1 MRCLV
6 IYNPAAGK
14 KGAYRGVREQ
24 IRHYCQK
31 EGIDLEEAVTQFP
44 GHAEKIA
51 EAAARTGEPVK
62 IYGVGGDGTL
72 CEIAGAAAGRNHVQ
86 VGIFPVGSGNDY
98 IRTFGS
104 QERFLQVEAQ
114 MKAQPVKVDMI
125 QTEKMLS
132 LNLCSAGLDA
142 AVALHM
148 AKFKKLP
155 LVSGPM
161 AYNLALVKCVLG
173 KMGNDLKVT
182 IDGHPPIQ
190 DRFLFALAGSG
201 RYYGG
206 GYCGAPEADPSDGL
220 LDFVLIRRVG
230 RLRLAKLL
238 SEYKKGKHLRS
249 GAFQDILIF
258 MRGKRMEITC
268 EQSVVVNFDGECQPL
283 SQISFRVLPQVLNF
297 LVPGGKQA

>member
-24 IRHYCQK
+24 IRRYCQK

-132 LNLCSAGLDA
+132 LNLCSAGWMPRWPYIWPNL
-142 AVALHM
+142 
-148 AKFKKLP
+148 KSSPWFP
-155 LVSGPM
+155 
-161 AYNLALVKCVLG
+161 AY
-173 KMGNDLKVT
+173 
-182 IDGHPPIQ
+182 
-190 DRFLFALAGSG
+190 
-201 RYYGG
+201 
-206 GYCGAPEADPSDGL
+206 GL
-220 LDFVLIRRVG
+220 
-230 RLRLAKLL
+230 
-238 SEYKKGKHLRS
+238 
-249 GAFQDILIF
+249 
-258 MRGKRMEITC
+258 
-268 EQSVVVNFDGECQPL
+268 
-283 SQISFRVLPQVLNF
+283 
-297 LVPGGKQA
+297 

>member
-24 IRHYCQK
+24 IRRYCQK

-201 RYYGG
+201 RY
-206 GYCGAPEADPSDGL
+206 
-220 LDFVLIRRVG
+220 R
-230 RLRLAKLL
+230 
-238 SEYKKGKHLRS
+238 
-249 GAFQDILIF
+249 
-258 MRGKRMEITC
+258 
-268 EQSVVVNFDGECQPL
+268 
-283 SQISFRVLPQVLNF
+283 
-297 LVPGGKQA
+297 LVPHQQRFGHTVYLR

>member
-1 MRCLV
+1 M
-6 IYNPAAGK
+6 
-14 KGAYRGVREQ
+14 
-24 IRHYCQK
+24 
-31 EGIDLEEAVTQFP
+31 
-44 GHAEKIA
+44 
-51 EAAARTGEPVK
+51 
-62 IYGVGGDGTL
+62 
-72 CEIAGAAAGRNHVQ
+72 
-86 VGIFPVGSGNDY
+86 GSGNDY

-206 GYCGAPEADPSDGL
+206 GYCGAPKADPSDGL
-220 LDFVLIRRVG
+220 LDFVLIRKVG

-238 SEYKKGKHLRS
+238 SEYKKGEHLRS

-283 SQISFRVLPQVLNF
+283 SQISFRVLPQALNF

>member
-1 MRCLV
+1 
-6 IYNPAAGK
+6 
-14 KGAYRGVREQ
+14 
-24 IRHYCQK
+24 
-31 EGIDLEEAVTQFP
+31 
-44 GHAEKIA
+44 
-51 EAAARTGEPVK
+51 
-62 IYGVGGDGTL
+62 
-72 CEIAGAAAGRNHVQ
+72 
-86 VGIFPVGSGNDY
+86 
-98 IRTFGS
+98 
-104 QERFLQVEAQ
+104 

-238 SEYKKGKHLRS
+238 SEYKKGKHLRLS
-249 GAFQDILIF
+249 LIH
-258 MRGKRMEITC
+258 I
-268 EQSVVVNFDGECQPL
+268 
-283 SQISFRVLPQVLNF
+283 
-297 LVPGGKQA
+297 